1 MELKRVVVTG
11 IGALTPI
18 GNDVDTFWNNMLKGV
33 SGADAISYFDTT
45 LFKTKF
51 ACELKGFDILD
62 YINNKEARKM
72 DPCSHYALV
81 ASQEAW
87 RDSGIDIS
95 VEDVHRI
102 GLIYGSAAGGFN
114 SSMESFNFFIESN
127 KVPRFNP
134 FLLPKVLSD
143 SIAGNLAIHFGLRG
157 MNYVTSSACASA
169 GNAIIDAFNY
179 IRLGKCDIIMTGGTE
194 ASINELTVGGFDSMR
209 ALSTRNDDPKKASRP
224 FDRDRDGFVM
234 GEGAATIILEELDHA
249 LARNAHIYAEIVGGG
264 MTCDAFHITAPLPD
278 GDGARRAMQLALE
291 DAGMTPSEVDYVN
304 AHGTSTTMGDV
315 AECKAIANFFGNH
328 AERLLI
334 SSTKSMT
341 GHMLGAAPAIES
353 IASIL
358 AIKESIAPPT
368 INLENK
374 DENLPDWNFCPQVPV
389 HRPINVAISNSFGFG
404 GHNVSLLYKKY
415 ER

>member
-1 MELKRVVVTG
+1 MKLKRVFVTG

-18 GNDVDTFWNNMLKGV
+18 GNSVQDFWNNLLKGV
-33 SGADAISYFDTT
+33 SGADAISYFDTS

-51 ACELKGFDILD
+51 ACELKGFHVLD
-62 YINNKEARKM
+62 FMSNKDARKM

-87 RDSGIDIS
+87 SDSGLDIA
-95 VEDVHRI
+95 VEDVHRLGI
-102 GLIYGSAAGGFN
+102 IYGSAVGGFQ
-114 SSMESFNFFIESN
+114 SSQESATVYIESGG
-127 KVPRFNP
+127 VPRFNP
-134 FLLPKVLSD
+134 FLLPKVLAD

-157 MNYVTSSACASA
+157 MNYVTSAACASA

-179 IRLGKCDIIMTGGTE
+179 IRMGRCDAILTGGTE
-194 ASINELTVGGFDSMR
+194 ACINELTVGGFDSMR
-209 ALSTRNDDPKKASRP
+209 ALSMRNDEPKRASRP

-234 GEGAATIILEELDHA
+234 GEGAATLILEDLDHA
-249 LARNAHIYAEIVGGG
+249 LARNAHIYAEIIGGG
-264 MTCDAFHITAPLPD
+264 MTRDAFHITAPLPD
-278 GDGARRAMQLALE
+278 GDGARRAMKLALE
-291 DAGMTPSEVDYVN
+291 DAEMDPSEVGYIN

-315 AECKAIANFFGNH
+315 AECKAIENLFGDH
-328 AERLLI
+328 AEKLLI

-358 AIKESIAPPT
+358 AIDNSIAPPT

-374 DENLPDWNFCPQVPV
+374 DEVLPDWNFCPMKPV
-389 HRPINVAISNSFGFG
+389 SRPINVALSNSFGFG
-404 GHNVSLLYKKY
+404 GHNVSLLYKKFKP
-415 ER
+415 

>member
-1 MELKRVVVTG
+1 MKLKRVVVTG

-18 GNDVDTFWNNMLKGV
+18 GNSVQDFWNNLLKGV
-33 SGADAISYFDTT
+33 SGADAISYFDTS

-51 ACELKGFDILD
+51 ACELKGFHVLD
-62 YINNKEARKM
+62 FMSNKDARKM

-87 RDSGIDIS
+87 SDSGLDIA
-95 VEDVHRI
+95 VEDVHRLGI
-102 GLIYGSAAGGFN
+102 IYGSAVGGFQ
-114 SSMESFNFFIESN
+114 SSQESATVYIESGG
-127 KVPRFNP
+127 VPRFNP
-134 FLLPKVLSD
+134 FLLPKVLAD

-157 MNYVTSSACASA
+157 MNYVTSAACASA

-179 IRLGKCDIIMTGGTE
+179 IRMGRCDAILTGGTE
-194 ASINELTVGGFDSMR
+194 ACINELTVGGFDSMR
-209 ALSTRNDDPKKASRP
+209 ALSMRNDEPKRASRP

-234 GEGAATIILEELDHA
+234 GEGAATLILEDLDHA
-249 LARNAHIYAEIVGGG
+249 LARNAHIYAEIIGGG

-278 GDGARRAMQLALE
+278 GDGARRAMKLALE
-291 DAGMTPSEVDYVN
+291 DAEMDPSEVGYIN

-315 AECKAIANFFGNH
+315 AECKAIENLFGDH
-328 AERLLI
+328 AEKLLI

-358 AIKESIAPPT
+358 AIDNSIAPPT

-374 DENLPDWNFCPQVPV
+374 DEVLPDWNFCPMKPV
-389 HRPINVAISNSFGFG
+389 SRPINVALSNSFGFG
-404 GHNVSLLYKKY
+404 GHNVSLLYKKFKP
-415 ER
+415 